1 MLSLASCCALILQ
14 AGVIWQAICKT
25 GARLDLLQVSF
36 WTLKET
42 PMHRNLDLLR
52 QVLKLKLD
60 EAVATTGSRDSIR
73 IHQVADPIDMTQ
85 QAAEREM
92 AMQNLHRGAAL
103 VRQLRSA
110 MERLEDDSYGIC
122 LQCEEP
128 ISLKR
133 LTAVPWAAFCID
145 CQETADRS
153 RQFNSDTRELP
164 EAA

>member
-1 MLSLASCCALILQ
+1 MQCDCELFRQMLKS
-14 AGVIWQAICKT
+14 
-25 GARLDLLQVSF
+25 
-36 WTLKET
+36 
-42 PMHRNLDLLR
+42 
-52 QVLKLKLD
+52 KLN
-60 EAVATTGSRDSIR
+60 EAVATTGLRDSIR

-110 MERLEDDSYGIC
+110 MERLDDGSYGIC

-128 ISLKR
+128 ISPKR
-133 LTAVPWAAFCID
+133 LKAVPWAEFCIN
-145 CQETADRS
+145 CQETVDQS
-153 RQFNSDTRELP
+153 NSKRDFDTEAREVP

>member
-1 MLSLASCCALILQ
+1 MQCDCELFRQMLKS
-14 AGVIWQAICKT
+14 
-25 GARLDLLQVSF
+25 
-36 WTLKET
+36 
-42 PMHRNLDLLR
+42 
-52 QVLKLKLD
+52 KLN
-60 EAVATTGSRDSIR
+60 EAVATTGLRDSIR

-110 MERLEDDSYGIC
+110 MERLDDGSYGIC

-128 ISLKR
+128 ISPKR
-133 LTAVPWAAFCID
+133 LKAVPWAELCIG

-153 RQFNSDTRELP
+153 NSKRVLNTSARELP

>member
-1 MLSLASCCALILQ
+1 
-14 AGVIWQAICKT
+14 
-25 GARLDLLQVSF
+25 LDE
-36 WTLKET
+36 KET
-42 PMHRNLDLLR
+42 IMQCDCELFR
-52 QVLKLKLD
+52 QMLKSKLN
-60 EAVATTGSRDSIR
+60 EAVAITGLRDSIR

-110 MERLEDDSYGIC
+110 MERLDHGSYGIC

-128 ISLKR
+128 ISPKR
-133 LTAVPWAAFCID
+133 LKAVPWAEFCIS
-145 CQETADRS
+145 CQETVDQSSSKRD
-153 RQFNSDTRELP
+153 FDTEAREVP